1 MNTGS
6 QPQRLVKVSNNNNNI
21 VGMCL
26 CLCVNCVP
34 DETLLGCAAVLEAV
48 VGIVSVPEPD
58 HPLRADVA
66 KLFVEKRAD
75 FDKV

>member
-1 MNTGS
+1 
-6 QPQRLVKVSNNNNNI
+6 
-21 VGMCL
+21 MCL